1 MREEDICFTD
11 EMEEVKQIS
20 VFLQKKIMYNKIVEL
35 IFKRESIMKK
45 KVFVILVVIILSI
58 GGYAL
63 YKAINLDPSINSI
76 EEMDVMK
83 FEGVEHFP
91 MFSIEENFKD
101 KDKGNIAKILNALK
115 DRSRKNDKVLLSN
128 SKGYSIDMMYK
139 EKSNEEILTQYKYK
153 LWVKDESVYITL
165 HSNEQK
171 CYKLGDESAKIII
184 EYMESVVG

>member
-1 MREEDICFTD
+1 
-11 EMEEVKQIS
+11 
-20 VFLQKKIMYNKIVEL
+20 
-35 IFKRESIMKK
+35 MKK

-91 MFSIEENFKD
+91 MFNIEEYFKD

-115 DRSRKNDKVLLSN
+115 DRSRKNDKVLLGN
-128 SKGYSIDMMYK
+128 SKGYAIDMMYK
-139 EKSNEEILTQYKYK
+139 EKSNEEILTQYRYK
-153 LWVKDESVYITL
+153 LWLKDESVYITL
-165 HSNEQK
+165 QSNEQK

>member
-1 MREEDICFTD
+1 
-11 EMEEVKQIS
+11 
-20 VFLQKKIMYNKIVEL
+20 
-35 IFKRESIMKK
+35 MKK

-83 FEGVEHFP
+83 FEGGEHFT
-91 MFSIEENFKD
+91 MFNIEEYFKD

-115 DRSRKNDKVLLSN
+115 DRSRKNDKVLLGN
-128 SKGYSIDMMYK
+128 SKEYAIDMMYK
-139 EKSNEEILTQYKYK
+139 EKSNEEILTQYRYK
-153 LWVKDESVYITL
+153 LWLKDESVYITL
-165 HSNEQK
+165 QSNEQK

>member
-1 MREEDICFTD
+1 MR
-11 EMEEVKQIS
+11 
-20 VFLQKKIMYNKIVEL
+20 
-35 IFKRESIMKK
+35 K
-45 KVFVILVVIILSI
+45 KVFIILLVIILSI

-76 EEMDVMK
+76 EEMDVMR

-91 MFSIEENFKD
+91 MFSIEEYFKD

-115 DRSRKNDKVLLSN
+115 DRSRKNDNVLLGN
-128 SKGYSIDMMYK
+128 SKGYAIDMMYK
-139 EKSNEEILTQYKYK
+139 KKSNEEILTQYRYK

-171 CYKLGDESAKIII
+171 CYKLDDESAKIII

>member
-1 MREEDICFTD
+1 
-11 EMEEVKQIS
+11 
-20 VFLQKKIMYNKIVEL
+20 
-35 IFKRESIMKK
+35 MKK

-91 MFSIEENFKD
+91 MFSIEEYFKD

-115 DRSRKNDKVLLSN
+115 DRSRKNDNVLLGN
-128 SKGYSIDMMYK
+128 SKGYAIDMMYK
-139 EKSNEEILTQYKYK
+139 EKSNEEILTQYRYK

-165 HSNEQK
+165 QSNEQK
-171 CYKLGDESAKIII
+171 CYKLVDESAKIII

>member
-1 MREEDICFTD
+1 MR
-11 EMEEVKQIS
+11 
-20 VFLQKKIMYNKIVEL
+20 
-35 IFKRESIMKK
+35 K
-45 KVFVILVVIILSI
+45 KVFIILLVIILSI

-91 MFSIEENFKD
+91 MFNIEEYFKD

-115 DRSRKNDKVLLSN
+115 DRSRKNDNVLLGN
-128 SKGYSIDMMYK
+128 SKGYAIDMMYK
-139 EKSNEEILTQYKYK
+139 EKSNEEILTQYRYK
-153 LWVKDESVYITL
+153 LWLKDESVYITL
-165 HSNEQK
+165 QSNEQK
-171 CYKLGDESAKIII
+171 CYKLDDESAKIII

>member
-1 MREEDICFTD
+1 
-11 EMEEVKQIS
+11 
-20 VFLQKKIMYNKIVEL
+20 
-35 IFKRESIMKK
+35 MKK

-101 KDKGNIAKILNALK
+101 KD
-115 DRSRKNDKVLLSN
+115 
-128 SKGYSIDMMYK
+128 
-139 EKSNEEILTQYKYK
+139 EK
-153 LWVKDESVYITL
+153 
-165 HSNEQK
+165 
-171 CYKLGDESAKIII
+171 
-184 EYMESVVG
+184 YMS